1 MAFLRE
7 TKLAKKEKRF
17 FLTPILSE
25 LYSYFLLRLFE
36 TQIALQLPS
45 EFIFF
50 FVFFFYFADF
60 FFCQTYPALWD
71 CNRYFWFWKPFNM
84 VQGGV
89 EFSFLEGIDVGID
102 IRIYIFIS
110 IRPMTAKCDKHLDIE
125 LTQVRLIKHVLTTPH
140 VKITWQTK
148 NISSLLDCLSPPKS
162 WHDDKLPW
170 WAPDHKVTWFFDHMV
185 LQDKVKPLYLHSSGA
200 PSLEG
205 RQLTLG
211 GSYQ

>member
-17 FLTPILSE
+17 FLNT
-25 LYSYFLLRLFE
+25 YFKWALFIFLIAFVWNADRFTTAFWIYLLLRLLLLFCR
-36 TQIALQLPS
+36 L
-45 EFIFF
+45 
-50 FVFFFYFADF
+50 

>member
-1 MAFLRE
+1 MSFIHISYCVCV
-7 TKLAKKEKRF
+7 KRRS
-17 FLTPILSE
+17 LYKYLLNLS
-25 LYSYFLLRLFE
+25 S
-36 TQIALQLPS
+36 S
-45 EFIFF
+45 SSSSSIF
-50 FVFFFYFADF
+50 VDF
-60 FFCQTYPALWD
+60 FSARPIQHFGIVY
-71 CNRYFWFWKPFNM
+71 RYFWFWKPFHM

-110 IRPMTAKCDKHLDIE
+110 IRPMTAKFDKHLDIE

-185 LQDKVKPLYLHSSGA
+185 LQDKVKPLYLHSVGA